1 MKRRALIAGTAVL
14 AAGAGCLD
22 DDESND
28 DDDDESDQSGPPFE
42 VTTVDAPGSEA
53 GTVSVPTDGQVQ
65 LINFIRTTCPTSRG
79 LLSYVG
85 EAHDRLA
92 DAHDVGP
99 DGEVLVMTVVNGS
112 AGPQPSPSELTDFWI
127 EQDGHWTVGID
138 EPGALFDH
146 YDVTGTPTT
155 IAVDATGEGHWR
167 DRGGTTAGNMVE
179 GVERALEGSGE
190 GDDESTAGNESA
202 SASGN
207 ETEAVATAANE
218 R

>member
-14 AAGAGCLD
+14 AAGAGCLN
-22 DDESND
+22 DDEPND
-28 DDDDESDQSGPPFE
+28 DDDAESDQSGPPFE

-79 LLSYVG
+79 MLSYVG
-85 EAHDRLA
+85 EARDRLA

-99 DGEVLVMTVVNGS
+99 DEEVLVMTVVNGS

-155 IAVDATGEGHWR
+155 VAVDDTGEVHWR

-179 GVERALEGSGE
+179 GVERALEES
-190 GDDESTAGNESA
+190 DDDAGESTAGNESA

-207 ETEAVATAANE
+207 ETEAVAAAANE